1 MLAHILRGALL
12 PLVLSLPLGAGA
24 CCVAPPSTGALLA
37 VGFRTPEQA
46 FGTFQTAVR
55 ADDPSL
61 LRRCLSSDFV
71 ARNRLSEQVFRTFW
85 ERLQKDE
92 PFLRKGIADAK
103 ATDTP
108 AVARTHARIRAETHG
123 RKLVVDLVLED
134 FCEAFAGG
142 EKIADEAAPFRERT
156 GVQPSAD
163 GARWVYGTMPLP
175 SGIPPE
181 RVTELRFGRE
191 WKIDAFRLE
200 EAAAGQ
206 AGEDRDTLG
215 AGDAV
220 P

>member
-1 MLAHILRGALL
+1 MLAHLFRGACL
-12 PLVLSLPLGAGA
+12 PLALLAAG
-24 CCVAPPSTGALLA
+24 CCVSPPSARELLA

-46 FGTFQTAVR
+46 FETFQTAVR

-85 ERLQKDE
+85 AELQKDE
-92 PFLRKGIADAK
+92 PFLRKGVADAK
-103 ATDTP
+103 PTDPTET
-108 AVARTHARIRAETHG
+108 ARSKARIRAETHG

-134 FCEAFAGG
+134 FCEAWAGG
-142 EKIADEAAPFRERT
+142 EKVADEAAPFRDRT
-156 GVQPSAD
+156 GVQPASD
-163 GARWVYGTMPLP
+163 GTSWVFGRMPLP
-175 SGIPPE
+175 PGTAPE

-191 WKIDAFRLE
+191 WKIDAFHIE
-200 EAAAGQ
+200 EDSPARPGTA
-206 AGEDRDTLG
+206 RDTLS